1 MENSAMKNAILN
13 QGRRNFLRTASV
25 AAAAGLTL
33 GDSKLFA
40 APAEGQGAAAAPSAA
55 IELFTAEKLQADI
68 TAMKAAPANNTIV
81 NDKTFVVIL
90 TVETAKSAKE
100 FEYHEGRDH
109 VFHILDGSTVYE
121 IGGTPKGAHSTG
133 PGEWLAPESEGAVS
147 YALNKGDMLIIPRG
161 TPHKRIT
168 KDSVTLVL
176 VSPMGSPKA

>member
-1 MENSAMKNAILN
+1 MEKSVPENATLN
-13 QGRRNFLRTASV
+13 PSRRSFFRTTLLTASA

-33 GDSKLFA
+33 TDAALFA
-40 APAEGQGAAAAPSAA
+40 APAEAQAAAPAGVQ
-55 IELFTAEKLQADI
+55 LFTAKDLDGQI
-68 TAMKAAPANNTIV
+68 TAMHAAPANKTIV
-81 NDKTFVVIL
+81 TDKNFVVIL
-90 TVETAKSAKE
+90 TVERAKSAKE
-100 FEYHEGRDH
+100 FEYHDGRDH

-147 YALNKGDMLIIPRG
+147 YTLNKGDMLIVPRG

-176 VSPMGSPKA
+176 VSPMGSKA